1 MASAKYRRKSR
12 LEQGAR
18 KFLRLP
24 GKKGHAGGPL
34 GYSGQVGRKWN
45 SDLFILGPRQ
55 VEQAAWRSLWEWEE
69 WEKEER
75 FRLEG

>member
-1 MASAKYRRKSR
+1 MR
-12 LEQGAR
+12 
-18 KFLRLP
+18 
-24 GKKGHAGGPL
+24 GPL